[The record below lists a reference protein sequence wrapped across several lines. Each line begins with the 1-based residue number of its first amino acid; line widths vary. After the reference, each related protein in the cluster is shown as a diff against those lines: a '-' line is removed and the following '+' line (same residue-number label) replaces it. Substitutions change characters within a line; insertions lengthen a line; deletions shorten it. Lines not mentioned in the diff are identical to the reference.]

1 MWVEAYEAICRKHLD
16 VVALFE
22 SPHGKLAVLLR
33 QSLVP
38 LPHERGRWLTETRRA
53 AHALTADLQAA
64 GTAGAANGI
73 TVLQWRPFAH
83 VAHILHRWACRYD
96 ANPARRAELTD
107 VVDAR
112 LRDRPLLVPWE
123 STAPVRLA
131 SSRGSVM
138 DSSPTA
144 LAGNG
149 IRTPRPGL
157 LAWYR
162 DMAPAWLGA
171 EPIVRRHLIL
181 RTHRWI
187 VERVL
192 GGEAG
197 GDAAAREE
205 LGPTGALT
213 HALVA
218 TVPRGELGRW
228 RPWIQLVRADLQRAL
243 SWPPAD
249 RSDAWARWLF
259 LIPYAVPVGRP
270 RSFTTGPRAAVS
282 GE

>member
-1 MWVEAYEAICRKHLD
+1 MWVEAYEAIGRKHPD
-16 VVALFE
+16 VVAIFE

-38 LPHERGRWLTETRRA
+38 PAHERHRWLRETRRA
-53 AHALTADLQAA
+53 ANALTADLRAA
-64 GTAGAANGI
+64 GATDGI
-73 TVLQWRPFAH
+73 TVLQWRPVPH
-83 VAHILHRWACRYD
+83 VGHILHRWTCRYD

-107 VVDAR
+107 GVDAR
-112 LRDRPLLVPWE
+112 LRDRHLLVPWK
-123 STAPVRLA
+123 SKAPVRLA
-131 SSRGSVM
+131 SSRGSGM
-138 DSSPTA
+138 DGSRPA
-144 LAGNG
+144 LAGSG
-149 IRTPRPGL
+149 LRTPRPGL

-162 DMAPAWLGA
+162 DMAPTWLGA

-197 GDAAAREE
+197 GDADALGE

-228 RPWIQLVRADLQRAL
+228 RPWIRLVRIDLQRAL

-259 LIPYAVPVGRP
+259 LIPYAIPVGP
-270 RSFTTGPRAAVS
+270 RGSFAPGPTAAVS